1 MDLKIAE
8 ERSASPASQAETEE
22 QDGNILKGMRFLCA
36 EDNELNM
43 EIVKFMLEDHGI
55 IVDCAEDGLEAVKKF
70 EENEPGYYDVIYMD
84 IMMPNMNGWDAT
96 RKIRSMQRPDA
107 GTIPIIAMSA
117 NAFAEDII
125 NSRISGMNRH
135 IAKPLDAESVLN
147 VFKEC
152 INISENK
159 EKNK

>member
-1 MDLKIAE
+1 MATGTDCDRGQEKFTSCPLQF
-8 ERSASPASQAETEE
+8 RSRF
-22 QDGNILKGMRFLCA
+22 DRIL
-36 EDNELNM
+36 
-43 EIVKFMLEDHGI
+43 
-55 IVDCAEDGLEAVKKF
+55 KKF

-135 IAKPLDAESVLN
+135 IAKPLDVESVLN

>member
-1 MDLKIAE
+1 MPNIKSAKKRVKIIE
-8 ERSASPASQAETEE
+8 KKTLT
-22 QDGNILKGMRFLCA
+22 N
-36 EDNELNM
+36 NM
-43 EIVKFMLEDHGI
+43 IKTGYKS
-55 IVDCAEDGLEAVKKF
+55 AVKKF

-125 NSRISGMNRH
+125 NSHISGMNWH
-135 IAKPLDAESVLN
+135 LTKPIDADKLMTAL
-147 VFKEC
+147 KEC
-152 INISENK
+152 IRKNNIR
-159 EKNK
+159 

>member
-1 MDLKIAE
+1 
-8 ERSASPASQAETEE
+8 
-22 QDGNILKGMRFLCA
+22 
-36 EDNELNM
+36 
-43 EIVKFMLEDHGI
+43 
-55 IVDCAEDGLEAVKKF
+55 
-70 EENEPGYYDVIYMD
+70 MD

-159 EKNK
+159 EKISNCNSVLY

>member
-1 MDLKIAE
+1 
-8 ERSASPASQAETEE
+8 
-22 QDGNILKGMRFLCA
+22 
-36 EDNELNM
+36 
-43 EIVKFMLEDHGI
+43 MLEDHGI